1 MTNISDKA
9 FIHADADVDQ
19 NAIIAADAK
28 IWDLAR
34 IRSGSSI
41 GSGTIVGRNAYV
53 DTDVVIGKNCKI
65 QNNALIYSPSVIADG
80 VFIGP
85 GAILTNDLN
94 PRAINED
101 QTLKSATDWQ
111 IQRVEVQTGASIGAG
126 AICVAPVIIGSWAMV
141 GAGAVVVKNVPNY
154 ALVVGNPAKQIGWVG
169 KSGSKLEKVSESK
182 NLYVCPVSKINYVEE
197 AGKLREFDEK

>member
-19 NAIIAADAK
+19 NAIIATDAK

-53 DTDVVIGKNCKI
+53 DSDVIIGKNCKI
-65 QNNALIYSPSVIADG
+65 QNNALIYSPAVIADG

-101 QTLKSATDWQ
+101 QTLKSATDWK

-141 GAGAVVVKNVPNY
+141 GAGAVVVKDVPNY

-182 NLYVCPVSKINYVEE
+182 NIFVCPSSKVNYVEE

>member
-19 NAIIAADAK
+19 NANIAPDAK
-28 IWDLAR
+28 IWDLSR

-41 GSGTIVGRNAYV
+41 GSGTIVGRNAYI
-53 DTDVVIGKNCKI
+53 DSDVTIGNNCKI
-65 QNNALIYSPSVIADG
+65 QNNALIYSPAVIADG

-101 QTLKSATDWQ
+101 QTLKSATDWK
-111 IQRVEVQTGASIGAG
+111 IQRVEIQTGASIGAG
-126 AICVAPVIIGSWAMV
+126 AICVAPVIIGAWAMV
-141 GAGAVVVKNVPNY
+141 GAGAVVVKDVPDH

-169 KSGSKLEKVSESK
+169 KSGSKLEKVSEFK
-182 NLYVCPVSKINYVEE
+182 NIYVCPVSKVNYLEE
-197 AGKLREFDEK
+197 AGKLSELDEK

>member
-19 NAIIAADAK
+19 NAIVAADAK

-53 DTDVVIGKNCKI
+53 DSDVVIGKNCKI
-65 QNNALIYSPSVIADG
+65 QNNALLYSPAVIADG

-101 QTLKSATDWQ
+101 QTLKSATDWK
-111 IQRVEVQTGASIGAG
+111 IQRVEIQTGASIGAG

-141 GAGAVVVKNVPNY
+141 GAGAVVVKDVPSY
-154 ALVVGNPAKQIGWVG
+154 ALVVGNPATQIGWVG

-182 NLYVCPVSKINYVEE
+182 NIFICPVSKVNYVEE

>member
-53 DTDVVIGKNCKI
+53 DSDVVIGKNCKI
-65 QNNALIYSPSVIADG
+65 QNNALIYSPAVVADG

-101 QTLKSATDWQ
+101 QTLKSATDWKVQ
-111 IQRVEVQTGASIGAG
+111 LVEVQTGASIGAG
-126 AICVAPVIIGSWAMV
+126 AICVAPVVIGSWAMV
-141 GAGAVVVKNVPNY
+141 GAGAIVVKDVPDY

-169 KSGSKLEKVSESK
+169 KSGSKLEKVSDSK
-182 NLYVCPVSKINYVEE
+182 NIYVCPVSKVNYVEE
-197 AGKLREFDEK
+197 AGKLSELDEK

>member
-19 NAIIAADAK
+19 NAIVAADAK

-53 DTDVVIGKNCKI
+53 DSDVVIGKNCKI
-65 QNNALIYSPSVIADG
+65 QNNALLYSPAVIADG

-101 QTLKSATDWQ
+101 QTLKSATDWK
-111 IQRVEVQTGASIGAG
+111 IQRVELQTGASIGAG

-141 GAGAVVVKNVPNY
+141 GAGAVVVKDVPNY

-182 NLYVCPVSKINYVEE
+182 NIYICPVSKVNYVEE

>member
-9 FIHADADVDQ
+9 FIHADADVDK

-53 DTDVVIGKNCKI
+53 DSDVVIGKNCKI
-65 QNNALIYSPSVIADG
+65 QNNALIYSPAVIADG

-101 QTLKSATDWQ
+101 QTLKSATDWK
-111 IQRVEVQTGASIGAG
+111 IQRVELQTGASIGAG

-141 GAGAVVVKNVPNY
+141 GAGAVVVKDVPNY
-154 ALVVGNPAKQIGWVG
+154 AVVVGNPAKQIGWVG
-169 KSGSKLEKVSESK
+169 KYGSKLEKVSES
-182 NLYVCPVSKINYVEE
+182 NNIFVCPVSKVNYVEE

>member
-65 QNNALIYSPSVIADG
+65 QNNALIYSPAVIADG

-94 PRAINED
+94 PRAVNED
-101 QTLKSATDWQ
+101 QTLKSSNDWK

-141 GAGAVVVKNVPNY
+141 GAGAVVVKDVPNY
-154 ALVVGNPAKQIGWVG
+154 ALVAGNPAKQIGWVG
-169 KSGSKLEKVSESK
+169 KSGQKLEKISESK
-182 NLYVCPVSKINYVEE
+182 NLYVCPVSRVNYVEDS
-197 AGKLREFDEK
+197 GKISELDEK

>member
-53 DTDVVIGKNCKI
+53 DSDVVIGKNCKI
-65 QNNALIYSPSVIADG
+65 QNNALLYSPAVIADG

-101 QTLKSATDWQ
+101 QTLKSATDWK

-126 AICVAPVIIGSWAMV
+126 AICVSPVIIGAWAMV
-141 GAGAVVVKNVPNY
+141 GAGAVVVKDVPNH
-154 ALVVGNPAKQIGWVG
+154 ALVVGNPAKQIGWVS
-169 KSGSKLEKVSESK
+169 KSGFKLEKVSESK
-182 NLYVCPVSKINYVEE
+182 NIYVCPVSKVTYVEE
-197 AGKLREFDEK
+197 VGKLSELDEK

>member
-53 DTDVVIGKNCKI
+53 DSDVVIGKNCKI
-65 QNNALIYSPSVIADG
+65 QNNALIYSPAVIADG

-94 PRAINED
+94 PRAINKD
-101 QTLKSATDWQ
+101 QTLKSATDWK

-126 AICVAPVIIGSWAMV
+126 AICVAPVIIGAWAMV
-141 GAGAVVVKNVPNY
+141 GAGAVVVKNVLDH
-154 ALVVGNPAKQIGWVG
+154 ALVVGNPARQIGWVG

-182 NLYVCPVSKINYVEE
+182 KIYVCPVSKINYVEE
-197 AGKLREFDEK
+197 AGKLSELDEK

>member
-19 NAIIAADAK
+19 SANIAPGAK
-28 IWDLAR
+28 IWDLSR

-41 GSGTIVGRNAYV
+41 GSGTIVGRNAYI
-53 DTDVVIGKNCKI
+53 DSDVTIGNNCKI
-65 QNNALIYSPSVIADG
+65 QNNALIYSPAVIADG

-101 QTLKSATDWQ
+101 QTLKLATDWK

-126 AICVAPVIIGSWAMV
+126 VICVAPVIIGAWAMI
-141 GAGAVVVKNVPNY
+141 GAGAVVVKDVPDY

-182 NLYVCPVSKINYVEE
+182 NIYVCPISKINYAEE
-197 AGKLREFDEK
+197 AGKLSELDEK

>member
-19 NAIIAADAK
+19 NTIIAADAK
-28 IWDLAR
+28 IWDSAR

-53 DTDVVIGKNCKI
+53 DSDVIIGKNCKI
-65 QNNALIYSPSVIADG
+65 QNNALIYSPAVIADG

-101 QTLKSATDWQ
+101 QTLKSATDWK
-111 IQRVEVQTGASIGAG
+111 IQRVELQTGASIGAG

-141 GAGAVVVKNVPNY
+141 GAGAVVVKDVPNY
-154 ALVVGNPAKQIGWVG
+154 ALVVGNPATQIGWVG
-169 KSGSKLEKVSESK
+169 KYGSKLEKVSESK
-182 NLYVCPVSKINYVEE
+182 NIFVCPVSKVNYVEE

>member
-53 DTDVVIGKNCKI
+53 DSDVVIGKNCKI
-65 QNNALIYSPSVIADG
+65 QNNALLYSPAVIADG

-101 QTLKSATDWQ
+101 QTLKSATDWK
-111 IQRVEVQTGASIGAG
+111 IQRVEIQTGASIGAG

-141 GAGAVVVKNVPNY
+141 GAGAVVVKDVPNY
-154 ALVVGNPAKQIGWVG
+154 ALVVGNPATQIGWVG
-169 KSGSKLEKVSESK
+169 KSGSKLEKVSES
-182 NLYVCPVSKINYVEE
+182 NNIYVCPVSKVNYVEE

>member
-53 DTDVVIGKNCKI
+53 DSDVVIGKNCKI
-65 QNNALIYSPSVIADG
+65 QNNALLYSPAVIADG

-101 QTLKSATDWQ
+101 QTLKSATDWK
-111 IQRVEVQTGASIGAG
+111 IQRVELQTGASIGAG

-141 GAGAVVVKNVPNY
+141 GAGAVVVKDVPNY
-154 ALVVGNPAKQIGWVG
+154 ALVVGNPATQIGWVG
-169 KSGSKLEKVSESK
+169 KSGSKLEKVAES
-182 NLYVCPVSKINYVEE
+182 NNIYVCPVSKVNYMEE